1 MFMLSFVVGLHV
13 YETNLA
19 FMLNSKI
26 VMKQMLHE
34 SIIAGLGLGI
44 AHSSLYE
51 CH

>member
-19 FMLNSKI
+19 FTLNSNI

-34 SIIAGLGLGI
+34 SIIAGLFTFLP
-44 AHSSLYE
+44 
-51 CH
+51 